1 MTAAQHAELDA
12 FLAGVERRAFRMAQ
26 VATGE
31 RDMALDLVQDSMLQ
45 LARRY
50 AQRPPAEWR
59 PLFFRIL
66 ENRITDWHR
75 QQRRHRQLFVMNTAT
90 NDETAESPD
99 GLPQVADALQPD
111 PGDTLAQNRAMEQLE
126 AALRGLPERQHQVFR
141 LRIWE
146 GLDVS
151 DTAQAMGVSE
161 GSVKTH
167 LSRALHRLRTQLKDH
182 WP

>member
-1 MTAAQHAELDA
+1 MTGTPHAQLDA

-26 VATGE
+26 IATGE

-50 AQRPPAEWR
+50 AQRPGAEWR

-75 QQRRHRQLFVMNTAT
+75 QQKRHRQLFVMNTAQD
-90 NDETAESPD
+90 DETSESPD
-99 GLPQVADALQPD
+99 GLPQAADGQPD
-111 PGDTLAQNRAMEQLE
+111 PSDSFAQGLAMQKLE
-126 AALRGLPERQHQVFR
+126 AALRGLPERQHQAFR

-146 GLDVS
+146 GLDVA
-151 DTAQAMGVSE
+151 DTARAMGVSD

-167 LSRALHRLRTQLKDH
+167 LSRALHRLRTQLKGY

>member
-1 MTAAQHAELDA
+1 MTAAANATLDA

-26 VATGE
+26 IATGD
-31 RDMALDLVQDSMLQ
+31 RDVALDLVQDSMLQ

-50 AQRPPAEWR
+50 AQRPAAEWR

-75 QQRRHRQLFVMNTAT
+75 QQGRHRRLFVMNAAMDDEAT
-90 NDETAESPD
+90 ESPD
-99 GLPQVADALQPD
+99 GLPQVADARQLD
-111 PGDTLAQNRAMEQLE
+111 PSDNLAQGLAMRRLE
-126 AALRGLPERQHQVFR
+126 TALRGLSERQHQVFR

-146 GLDVS
+146 GLDVA

-167 LSRALHRLRTQLKDH
+167 LSRALHRLRTQLKGY